1 MLFQL
6 DSRGDQRLHW
16 EPTGHRFQLLSESHL
31 GLIFPGI
38 HKMGLPT
45 TLSEPENRTAKIPLG
60 KENSAQEIV
69 SEVSLK
75 LST

>member
-1 MLFQL
+1 
-6 DSRGDQRLHW
+6 
-16 EPTGHRFQLLSESHL
+16 
-31 GLIFPGI
+31 
-38 HKMGLPT
+38 MGLPT